1 MSAIRHTHRLLGGNT
16 VARSL
21 LRCNPTFAGDAAG
34 GARDSLRLF
43 NPALRLHVTHPL
55 PAVNKPE
62 VRLAPASHIR
72 QRRGGFH
79 HPRDPGPVSGLGP
92 PPPPAR
98 SQIAPDQR
106 PSPPAR

>member
-72 QRRGGFH
+72 QRRGGSN
-79 HPRDPGPVSGLGP
+79 HPRDPRRLPRLAP
-92 PPPPAR
+92 RPRPAR
-98 SQIAPDQR
+98 AALASVDA
-106 PSPPAR
+106 

>member
-1 MSAIRHTHRLLGGNT
+1 MSAIRHTHRLLRGNT

-34 GARDSLRLF
+34 GARHSLRLF

-72 QRRGGFH
+72 QRRGGSAS
-79 HPRDPGPVSGLGP
+79 PRGPGRLF
-92 PPPPAR
+92 PPAPPLR
-98 SQIAPDQR
+98 PPSAAP
-106 PSPPAR
+106 A

>member
-1 MSAIRHTHRLLGGNT
+1 MSAIRHTHRLLRGNT

-72 QRRGGFH
+72 QRRAGSH
-79 HPRDPGPVSGLGP
+79 HPPDPGPPPRLGPPAP
-92 PPPPAR
+92 PPPPPLLPAN
-98 SQIAPDQR
+98 R
-106 PSPPAR
+106 PPPP